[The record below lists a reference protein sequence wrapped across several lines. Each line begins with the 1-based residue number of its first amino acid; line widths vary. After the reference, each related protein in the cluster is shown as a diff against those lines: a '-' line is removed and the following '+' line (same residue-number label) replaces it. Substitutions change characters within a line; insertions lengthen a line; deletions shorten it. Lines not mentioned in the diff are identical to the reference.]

1 MQKSMLQMSN
11 HAKLYIIRYFF
22 NWLWYYMDFLEKV
35 KGLLLEPSKT
45 FDSLKDET
53 LEEALKYYAII
64 AVAYSALFALMF
76 TFAGSLFG
84 SMMGFRDFGMMMG
97 AGAGIGAAVVFFVMF
112 MILAIAGAFIG
123 GAILH
128 IFVYIVGGRKGIVQT
143 IKAVMYGAT
152 PSLLLGWIPLVSI
165 IASIWS
171 LIVEIIGIRQ
181 LHGLTTGR
189 AILAILIPIILGI
202 ILAVVLAALLVAYM
216 TSTGVPRYGY

>member
-1 MQKSMLQMSN
+1 
-11 HAKLYIIRYFF
+11 
-22 NWLWYYMDFLEKV
+22 MDFLEKV

-45 FDSLKDET
+45 FDSLKDES

-64 AVAYSALFALMF
+64 AALYSALFALMF
-76 TFAGSLFG
+76 AFAGSLFG
-84 SMMGFRDFGMMMG
+84 SMMGFGRLGTMMG
-97 AGAGIGAAVVFFVMF
+97 AGVGIGAAVVFFVMF
-112 MILAIAGAFIG
+112 LILAIASAFIG

-143 IKAVMYGAT
+143 IKVGMYGST

-165 IASIWS
+165 IAAIWS

-181 LHGLTTGR
+181 LHELTTGK
-189 AILAILIPIILGI
+189 AILAVLIPIMLVI
-202 ILAVVLAALLVAYM
+202 ILVMVLAALFVAVM

>member
-1 MQKSMLQMSN
+1 
-11 HAKLYIIRYFF
+11 
-22 NWLWYYMDFLEKV
+22 MDFLEKV

-64 AVAYSALFALMF
+64 AAVYSALFALMF
-76 TFAGSLFG
+76 AFAGSLFG

-97 AGAGIGAAVVFFVMF
+97 VGAGIGAAVVFFVMF

-123 GAILH
+123 GAVLH
-128 IFVYIVGGRKGIVQT
+128 IFVYIVGGRNGIVQT
-143 IKAVMYGAT
+143 IKAVIYGAT

-165 IASIWS
+165 IASLWS
-171 LIVEIIGIRQ
+171 LIVETIGIRQ
-181 LHGLTTGR
+181 LHELTTGR
-189 AILAILIPIILGI
+189 AILAVLIPIILAI
-202 ILAVVLAALLVAYM
+202 ILAVVLAALLVAVM